1 MQRSGETVS
10 PKSQQNN
17 LCLVCPGASRTYHCS
32 LLFVCLVYS
41 RGATAQFKVITHGF
55 SSEFVLT
62 RRVVVH
68 FCLRCE
74 VELKLDLLRICSK
87 LSQAWLV
94 AASWGCVSWGQMIS

>member
-32 LLFVCLVYS
+32 LLFACLVYS

-55 SSEFVLT
+55 SSEFQFLHGGLWFIFVCGV
-62 RRVVVH
+62 R
-68 FCLRCE
+68 
-74 VELKLDLLRICSK
+74 
-87 LSQAWLV
+87 
-94 AASWGCVSWGQMIS
+94 